1 MKYFFIILLG
11 ILLLHCKTPVKSS
24 SAAPEVK
31 KNSAEW
37 YYQKGI
43 LEHKVTNTY
52 VAIDYFTK
60 AIKKN
65 PDYIEAYM
73 ERAKASLSVD
83 SIHNAIRDYDS
94 LFVKMKP
101 NDYVKLGE
109 LNLMKGDALY
119 LASQDSA
126 ACSCYRK
133 ARDLNNQPSWDRI
146 RKRCK

>member
-11 ILLLHCKTPVKSS
+11 ILLAFCKAPVKAP
-24 SAAPEVK
+24 SAAPEAK

-43 LEHKVTNTY
+43 LEQKGANTY

-60 AIKKN
+60 AIKKS
-65 PDYIEAYM
+65 PDYTNAYT
-73 ERAKASLSVD
+73 ERAKAYISVD
-83 SIHNAIRDYDS
+83 SIQNAVRDYDS
-94 LFVKMKP
+94 LLVKTKP
-101 NDYVKLGE
+101 NDYVRLGDIY
-109 LNLMKGDALY
+109 LMKGDALY
-119 LASQDSA
+119 LGSEDTL
-126 ACSCYRK
+126 ACRCYIK